1 MPSTTITHTVRA
13 AFADVLGQD
22 RHLYVRWLLTRGK
35 DEYGLD
41 GFFLRPMEELG
52 ATSGLKLGELSG
64 RQLGVRT
71 YYGVTDWLFRIG
83 VGSYLER
90 KLGDRRVTRIR
101 NLFVRPRRGGPVTSK
116 PLPSLTAPPDKFIS
130 DGQNSHADEG

>member
-1 MPSTTITHTVRA
+1 
-13 AFADVLGQD
+13 VLGQD
-22 RHLYVRWLLTRGK
+22 RHLYVRWFLTRGK

-41 GFFLRPMEELG
+41 GFFLRPMEKVE

-90 KLGDRRVTRIR
+90 KLGDRRVTRVR
-101 NLFVRPRRGGPVTSK
+101 NFFVRPGPGRAVTSK
-116 PLPSLTAPPDKFIS
+116 PFPSVTALQDKTET